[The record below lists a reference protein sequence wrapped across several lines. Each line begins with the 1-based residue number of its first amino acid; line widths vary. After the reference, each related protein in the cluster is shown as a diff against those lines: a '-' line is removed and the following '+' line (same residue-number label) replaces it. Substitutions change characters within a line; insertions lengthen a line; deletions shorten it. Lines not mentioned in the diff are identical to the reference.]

1 MIKFDNFPF
10 ICFRNRRRL
19 VKGKRVA
26 GSKIEKLVDVFPQ
39 AIFSSGMV
47 VLAVHF
53 VCVFFFFPSKVPVRI
68 NSYQFVERVK

>member
-53 VCVFFFFPSKVPVRI
+53 VFFSPSRIPARI
-68 NSYQFVERVK
+68 NSYQFVEKVK